1 MTEPSS
7 IFEGVPAVGHEVE
20 NLPVVFSASNS
31 SSGTNKRSATEVF
44 EEDSIEDL
52 NDTKTTL
59 DDVSVPRVP
68 KKSKLL
74 DEELPDVDDNEE
86 FPMQTEE
93 MDENLALSLENGE
106 NDLNVDDEALLLA
119 SSSHNIRDKD
129 LYVAT
134 EKDEE
139 EFALVKE
146 EKEENDEEEEENEEE
161 EKSEEKSD
169 FSTLI
174 NNEIDIVD
182 VEDEDEDDEEAE
194 DYEEQFSEE
203 EEEEKATMRAVARAQ
218 NQKEARDL
226 LLQLDDST
234 RSKLCLTAMEKYG
247 EELFYGH
254 EDARDAILVDACAQ
268 DSILSLMR
276 DAIRVKDLYLR
287 GSSAAAPLELDDD
300 EDEEDEDEDEGEGED
315 EIGGYEDE
323 EEEEEDA
330 DDEEEQS
337 TGSIEDNDD
346 EVVVISEEE
355 EGEKA
360 DIEASSVMPQ
370 PHSAAETGCDTDPN
384 DGYKG
389 DHSEQ
394 GIMEGESLGNVGA
407 TGDSALEL
415 SIDEEGPSLPNASS
429 YT

>member
-7 IFEGVPAVGHEVE
+7 AVEEVPAVG
-20 NLPVVFSASNS
+20 P
-31 SSGTNKRSATEVF
+31 TEVF
-44 EEDSIEDL
+44 EGDSIEDL
-52 NDTKTTL
+52 NDTETTL
-59 DDVSVPRVP
+59 DDVLMPCRT

-86 FPMQTEE
+86 FPLQIEE
-93 MDENLALSLENGE
+93 MNENWALSLENGE
-106 NDLNVDDEALLLA
+106 NDLRMDEEALLLA
-119 SSSHNIRDKD
+119 TNSHNTREPDLNLAAQKD
-129 LYVAT
+129 A
-134 EKDEE
+134 EE
-139 EFALVKE
+139 LALSK
-146 EKEENDEEEEENEEE
+146 EEEEEKKDEEN
-161 EKSEEKSD
+161 SEEKSN
-169 FSTLI
+169 FSTSI
-174 NNEIDIVD
+174 NNEVDVVD
-182 VEDEDEDDEEAE
+182 VEDEEGAE
-194 DYEEQFSEE
+194 GYEEQFSEE
-203 EEEEKATMRAVARAQ
+203 DDGKEEEETMRAIARAQ

-254 EDARDAILVDACAQ
+254 EVARDAILVDACAQ

-300 EDEEDEDEDEGEGED
+300 EDEEEEGEGED
-315 EIGGYEDE
+315 EIGGYED
-323 EEEEEDA
+323 EEEDA

-360 DIEASSVMPQ
+360 DVEASSSILCSSEKVRLMPQ

-394 GIMEGESLGNVGA
+394 GTWKMKH
-407 TGDSALEL
+407 
-415 SIDEEGPSLPNASS
+415 
-429 YT
+429 

>member
-7 IFEGVPAVGHEVE
+7 AVEEVPAVGREVD
-20 NLPVVFSASNS
+20 NLPVIFSASDLS
-31 SSGTNKRSATEVF
+31 SRANKRSATEVF
-44 EEDSIEDL
+44 EGDSIEDL
-52 NDTKTTL
+52 NDTETTL
-59 DDVSVPRVP
+59 DDVLMPCRT

-86 FPMQTEE
+86 FPLQTEE

-106 NDLNVDDEALLLA
+106 NDLHMDEEALLLA
-119 SSSHNIRDKD
+119 TNSHKTREQDLNLATQKD
-129 LYVAT
+129 AEELALSKEED
-134 EKDEE
+134 EKDED
-139 EFALVKE
+139 
-146 EKEENDEEEEENEEE
+146 EEN
-161 EKSEEKSD
+161 SEEKSD
-169 FSTLI
+169 FSTSI
-174 NNEIDIVD
+174 NNEIDVVD
-182 VEDEDEDDEEAE
+182 VEDEEEEEAE
-194 DYEEQFSEE
+194 GYEEQFSEE
-203 EEEEKATMRAVARAQ
+203 EEEETMRAIARAQ

-254 EDARDAILVDACAQ
+254 EVARDAILVDACAQ

-300 EDEEDEDEDEGEGED
+300 EDEGEEGEGED
-315 EIGGYEDE
+315 EIGGYED
-323 EEEEEDA
+323 EEEDA

-346 EVVVISEEE
+346 EVVIISEEE

-360 DIEASSVMPQ
+360 DVDASSSILCSSEKVRLMPQ
-370 PHSAAETGCDTDPN
+370 PHSAAETGCDIDPN

-394 GIMEGESLGNVGA
+394 GTMEGEALGNVGA
-407 TGDSALEL
+407 AATQL
-415 SIDEEGPSLPNASS
+415 
-429 YT
+429 